1 MMTACEFLAKIDT
14 PLRKLIVSRT
24 PYFACLI
31 YSFAR
36 KKFLDRLT
44 RETPRKITL
53 PSDLGLNL
61 WGIKFASP
69 LFNAAGVFKEGEG
82 YELAYRQGAGSFL
95 AGTVTPQPRSGNTK
109 FGVVHPFLAYPR
121 SKTSLNW
128 LGLPN
133 PGARVIAQKIN
144 SVSKHKN
151 FPIGVSIA
159 SDGEE
164 LQSMEVLIQTFKL
177 FERSQVDYIELNES
191 CPNVEHEGRQLNTLD
206 NNFIGRLEFISDNF
220 LKKRSRNL
228 PVIVKLSNDF
238 PLANIPRLLDLLLD
252 LEFDGVNF
260 GNTSTDYE
268 STRHMIVD
276 SELKSYNFFVDSF
289 GGGIAGNPLKSKS
302 LSLTK
307 ESSDY
312 LRTKNPNREFHII
325 RTGGIEDYQDYEKS
339 RVNGVILHQWFT
351 GYFENFARFGH
362 QLYAKFFKT

>member
-1 MMTACEFLAKIDT
+1 MMTTCEFLAKIDV
-14 PLRKLIVSRT
+14 PVRKFIVSRM
-24 PYFACLI
+24 PYVACLV

-44 RETPRKITL
+44 RETTQKITL
-53 PSDLGLNL
+53 PSDLGLKL
-61 WGIKFASP
+61 WNIKFASP
-69 LFNAAGVFKEGEG
+69 LFNAAGMFKEGEG

-95 AGTVTPQPRSGNTK
+95 AGTVTPQPRWGNAK
-109 FGVVHPFLAYPR
+109 YGVVHPFLAYPR

-133 PGARVIAQKIN
+133 SGAGAIAQKIN
-144 SVSKHKN
+144 SINKHKD

-164 LQSMEVLIQTFKL
+164 PKSMEELIQTFKL

-191 CPNVEHEGRQLNTLD
+191 CPNVDHEGRQLNILD
-206 NNFIGRLEFISDNF
+206 NNFIGRLEFISKNF
-220 LKKRSRNL
+220 LKKRNRNL

-238 PLANIPRLLDLLLD
+238 TLANIPRLLDLLLD
-252 LEFDGVNF
+252 LEFDGINF

-268 STRHMIVD
+268 SARQIIVD

-307 ESSDY
+307 ESSNY
-312 LRTKNPNREFHII
+312 LRTKHPNREFHII
-325 RTGGIEDYQDYEKS
+325 RTGGIENYQDYEES
-339 RVNGVILHQWFT
+339 RANGVILHQWFT

-362 QLYAKFFKT
+362 RLYAKFFAT

>member
-1 MMTACEFLAKIDT
+1 MTTCEFLARIDT
-14 PLRKLIVSRT
+14 PLRKFIVSRM

-44 RETPRKITL
+44 QETPRRTIL
-53 PSDLGLNL
+53 PSELGLKL
-61 WGIKFASP
+61 WDIKFASP
-69 LFNAAGVFKEGEG
+69 LFNAAGMFKEGEG

-109 FGVVHPFLAYPR
+109 YGVVHPFLAYPR
-121 SKTSLNW
+121 SKTTLNW

-133 PGARVIAQKIN
+133 PGAEVITQKIN
-144 SVSKHKN
+144 SISKHKD

-164 LQSMEVLIQTFKL
+164 LQSMEELIQTFKL

-191 CPNVEHEGRQLNTLD
+191 CPNVDHEGRQLNTLED
-206 NNFIGRLEFISDNF
+206 NFIERLEFISKNF
-220 LKKRSRNL
+220 LKKRNRNL

-238 PLANIPRLLDLLLD
+238 LPANIPRLLDLLLD

-268 STRHMIVD
+268 SARQIIVN

-302 LSLTK
+302 LSLNK
-307 ESSDY
+307 EPAS
-312 LRTKNPNREFHII
+312 
-325 RTGGIEDYQDYEKS
+325 
-339 RVNGVILHQWFT
+339 
-351 GYFENFARFGH
+351 
-362 QLYAKFFKT
+362 

>member
-1 MMTACEFLAKIDT
+1 MTTCEFLARVDI
-14 PLRKLIVSRT
+14 PLRKFIVSRM
-24 PYFACLI
+24 PYFSCLI

-53 PSDLGLNL
+53 PSELGLQL
-61 WGIKFASP
+61 WDIKFASP
-69 LFNAAGVFKEGEG
+69 LFNAAGMFKEGEG

-109 FGVVHPFLAYPR
+109 YGVVHPFLAYPR
-121 SKTSLNW
+121 SKSSLNW

-133 PGARVIAQKIN
+133 PGAEVIAQRLNSIN
-144 SVSKHKN
+144 KHKG
-151 FPIGVSIA
+151 FPLGISIA
-159 SDGEE
+159 SDSEE
-164 LQSMEVLIQTFKL
+164 PQSMEELIQTFRL

-191 CPNVEHEGRQLNTLD
+191 CPNVDREGPQLNMLE
-206 NNFIGRLEFISDNF
+206 NNFIGRLEFISKNF
-220 LKKRSRNL
+220 LKKRNRNL
-228 PVIVKLSNDF
+228 PVIIKLSNDF
-238 PLANIPRLLDLLLD
+238 PSVNVPRLLDLLLD

-268 STRHMIVD
+268 SARRMID
-276 SELKSYNFFVDSF
+276 YSELKSYNFFVESF

-302 LSLTK
+302 LLLTK
-307 ESSDY
+307 ESADY

-325 RTGGIEDYQDYEKS
+325 RTGGIEDYQDYEIS
-339 RVNGVILHQWFT
+339 RTNGVTLHQWFT

-362 QLYAKFFKT
+362 RLYSKFFKT